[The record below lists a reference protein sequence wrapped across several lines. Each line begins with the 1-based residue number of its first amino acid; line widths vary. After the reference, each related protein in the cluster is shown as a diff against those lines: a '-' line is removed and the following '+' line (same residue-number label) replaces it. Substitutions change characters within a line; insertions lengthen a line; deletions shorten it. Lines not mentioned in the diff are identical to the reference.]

1 MAILRVVMTII
12 NIIMILIFLTKT
24 DIKDRDT
31 ATGALASEIV
41 FICNIILIWN

>member
-24 DIKDRDT
+24 DRDT
-31 ATGALASEIV
+31 ATGALAIEIV